1 MNDGAVLAKGSPQ
14 DVLANDKVREVY
26 LGAEFRM

>member
-1 MNDGAVLAKGSPQ
+1 VLAKGTPQ
-14 DVLANDKVREVY
+14 DVLANHRVREVY

>member
-1 MNDGAVLAKGSPQ
+1 VLAKGTPQ
-14 DVLANDKVREVY
+14 DVLANNRVREVY

>member
-1 MNDGAVLAKGSPQ
+1 VLAKGSPQ